1 MKLLKRLVTLIWVLT
16 LLMAGCVLYLFNAD
30 PVAIDLVW
38 IQIPQTSLA
47 VVLISTFFAGV
58 VTGSILVLIASMIPK
73 RRKALDG

>member
-47 VVLISTFFAGV
+47 VVLISTFFVGV

>member
-1 MKLLKRLVTLIWVLT
+1 MTLVKRLVTLIWVLT

-47 VVLISTFFAGV
+47 VVLISTFFVGV
-58 VTGSILVLIASMIPK
+58 VAGSILVLIASMIPK
-73 RRKALDG
+73 RQKPLNG

>member
-16 LLMAGCVLYLFNAD
+16 LLMAGCILYLFNAD

-47 VVLISTFFAGV
+47 VVLISTFFVGV

-73 RRKALDG
+73 SRKALDG

>member
-1 MKLLKRLVTLIWVLT
+1 MKLLKRLATLIWVLT

>member
-1 MKLLKRLVTLIWVLT
+1 MKLLKRLVTLVWVLT
-16 LLMAGCVLYLFNAD
+16 LLVAGCVLYLFNAD

>member
-16 LLMAGCVLYLFNAD
+16 LLMAGCILYLFNAD

-47 VVLISTFFAGV
+47 VVLISTFFVGV

-73 RRKALDG
+73 RRKSLDG

>member
-16 LLMAGCVLYLFNAD
+16 LLMAGCILYLFNAD

-38 IQIPQTSLA
+38 IQVPQTSLA
-47 VVLISTFFAGV
+47 VVLISTFFVGV

-73 RRKALDG
+73 SRKALDG

>member
-47 VVLISTFFAGV
+47 VVLISTFFVGV
-58 VTGSILVLIASMIPK
+58 VAGSILVLIASMIPK
-73 RRKALDG
+73 RRKSLDG